1 MYCFDCIFISRS
13 NLTYWIPIS
22 VCSLVSYLS
31 ISCSTCFKSTKSM
44 RPNGNINTKWA
55 KVLYLF
61 GKKYFL
67 YQSQVFLL
75 ISFLGTFFKLLELS
89 RFITL
94 LYRSSRP
101 EVFCKKCVL
110 ENSAKFTELHLCQSL
125 FFNKVEACNF
135 IKKETLGQVFSCE
148 FC

>member
-1 MYCFDCIFISRS
+1 
-13 NLTYWIPIS
+13 
-22 VCSLVSYLS
+22 
-31 ISCSTCFKSTKSM
+31 M

-67 YQSQVFLL
+67 YRSQVFLL

-125 FFNKVEACNF
+125 FFNKVAGLRPAALLKKRLWDRCFPVNF
-135 IKKETLGQVFSCE
+135 VKFLRTPFYIEHLWWLLLTVWGTLMLKYILILF
-148 FC
+148 

>member
-1 MYCFDCIFISRS
+1 MLLDT
-13 NLTYWIPIS
+13 NIS
-22 VCSLVSYLS
+22 VLTSFMIPLFLAAPASRVRRAWDL
-31 ISCSTCFKSTKSM
+31 M
-44 RPNGNINTKWA
+44 GNINTKWA
-55 KVLYLF
+55 NVVYLF
-61 GKKYFL
+61 GKKYFS
-67 YQSQVFLL
+67 YRSQVFLL

-125 FFNKVEACNF
+125 FFNKVEAYNF